1 MDARRATLGSAHMQP
16 ALVEFDLMPF
26 EAAHFG
32 RSQAVAISDQDHRC
46 IAMAVSA
53 DLASSVHERLDLAFG
68 EIAAFD
74 CEVFSAWCAA
84 IGYLICH
91 DKSLSCKYDWKIITI
106 FFTVYIAANHLNYLR

>member
-1 MDARRATLGSAHMQP
+1 MQP

-91 DKSLSCKYDWKIITI
+91 DKSLSCKYDWKNNNP
-106 FFTVYIAANHLNYLR
+106 FLHSSK